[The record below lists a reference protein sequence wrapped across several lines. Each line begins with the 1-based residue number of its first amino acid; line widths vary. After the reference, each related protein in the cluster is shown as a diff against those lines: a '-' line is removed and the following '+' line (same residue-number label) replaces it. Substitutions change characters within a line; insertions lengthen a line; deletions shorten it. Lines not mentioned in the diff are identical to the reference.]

1 MVPLEARI
9 TIRERS
15 ESTLTTSWVS
25 VRCEGEGGLANW
37 GSSLPLAPSY
47 TAKGLSV
54 SITAHTM
61 TEYAPDMLARRG
73 LILLLLLLE
82 IAPP

>member
-1 MVPLEARI
+1 MVPFEARI

-25 VRCEGEGGLANW
+25 VRCEGAGGLANW

-47 TAKGLSV
+47 SAKRLSV
-54 SITAHTM
+54 CITAHTM
-61 TEYAPDMLARRG
+61 TECAPDMLARRG
-73 LILLLLLLE
+73 LILLLLLQ

>member
-25 VRCEGEGGLANW
+25 VRCEGAGGLANW

-47 TAKGLSV
+47 TAKNLSV
-54 SITAHTM
+54 SITAHDM
-61 TEYAPDMLARRG
+61 TECAFDLLAH
-73 LILLLLLLE
+73 
-82 IAPP
+82 